1 MAPIFLKQTTRL
13 KKKALPIG
21 CFFQAISIGEK
32 HVMPN
37 SMAYRTAPTI
47 NLALSILP
55 LCDVTGGQ
63 EAHDQADDDNAET
76 VNQA

>member
-1 MAPIFLKQTTRL
+1 MAQD
-13 KKKALPIG
+13 AL
-21 CFFQAISIGEK
+21 
-32 HVMPN
+32 
-37 SMAYRTAPTI
+37 RI